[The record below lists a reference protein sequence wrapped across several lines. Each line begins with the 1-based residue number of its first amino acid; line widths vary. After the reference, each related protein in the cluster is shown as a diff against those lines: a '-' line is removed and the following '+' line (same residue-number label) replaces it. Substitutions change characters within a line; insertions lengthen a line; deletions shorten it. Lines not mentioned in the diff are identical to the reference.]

1 VRWDELTLPEFQV
14 VTRQAQHELLTHGQ
28 STPYEQQCLRPDGTH
43 WWGLFAGKRLS
54 EEEYVAFVL
63 DITERRQATHQLQ
76 AFNEQLQRVNAD
88 LDNFI
93 YTASHDLRAPIAN
106 IEGLLQTLRHE
117 LPAEAYVAEVAT
129 ILRMMQESIDRFGRT
144 IGHLTDISRLQK
156 ECGQPATQVQ
166 VAPVV
171 HEVQLDLALLIAK
184 TGAQLTIAVPESVW
198 VTFSEKNLRSVVYNL
213 FSNALK
219 YRHPDRVPQIDINCQ
234 PQGDYLVLAVQDNGL
249 GLDLTKGNE
258 KLFGMFQRL
267 HTHVEGTGIGLYM
280 VKKILENA
288 GGRIEVQSQLDQGTT
303 FRVYFPN
310 TTITLG
316 S

>member
-1 VRWDELTLPEFQV
+1 LE
-14 VTRQAQHELLTHGQ
+14 
-28 STPYEQQCLRPDGTH
+28 STPYEQPCVRPDGTQ
-43 WWGLFAGKRLS
+43 WWGLFAGKRPR

-63 DITERRQATHQLQ
+63 DITERKQATHQLQ
-76 AFNEQLQRVNAD
+76 TFNEQLQRVNAD

-106 IEGLLQTLRHE
+106 IEGLLQTLQHQ
-117 LPAEAYVAEVAT
+117 LPAEAYVDEVPEV
-129 ILRMMQESIDRFGRT
+129 LRLMQDSIDRFGRT

-156 ECGQPATQVQ
+156 EYGQPATQVQ

-171 HEVQLDLALLIAK
+171 HAVELDLALLIAQ
-184 TGAQLTIAVPESVW
+184 TGAQLTVAVPEGVR

-213 FSNALK
+213 LSNALK
-219 YRHPDRVPQIDINCQ
+219 YRHPDRAPRILISCQ
-234 PQGDYLVLAVQDNGL
+234 FQGDYLVLAVQDNGL

-288 GGRIEVQSQLDQGTT
+288 GGRIEVQSQLNQGTT

-310 TTITLG
+310 PEILLG